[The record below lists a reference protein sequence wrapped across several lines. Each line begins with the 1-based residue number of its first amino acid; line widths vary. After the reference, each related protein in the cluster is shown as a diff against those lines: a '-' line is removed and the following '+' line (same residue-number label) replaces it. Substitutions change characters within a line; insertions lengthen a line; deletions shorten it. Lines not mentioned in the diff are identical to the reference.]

1 MHVYQIGEN
10 TASKCENSFKY
21 LDTKV
26 ISYDDLT
33 TYGWQ
38 SACHV
43 EFNPE
48 GSMLMV
54 SGILMG
60 DISGRIKGEI
70 IVFTLKNQ
78 KLRICARIS
87 NRVSV
92 FVENQAL
99 VTHYRFIRQKNFSD
113 PVMFYIT
120 IPQVKYKRPTQGLS
134 WEFET
139 AGANH

>member
-1 MHVYQIGEN
+1 M
-10 TASKCENSFKY
+10 
-21 LDTKV
+21 

-99 VTHYRFIRQKNFSD
+99 VSHYRFIRQKNFSD
-113 PVMFYIT
+113 PVTMFYIT
-120 IPQVKYKRPTQGLS
+120 IP
-134 WEFET
+134 
-139 AGANH
+139 

>member
-1 MHVYQIGEN
+1 M
-10 TASKCENSFKY
+10 
-21 LDTKV
+21 

-33 TYGWQ
+33 SYGWQ

-87 NRVSV
+87 NRVDAFVEIRNLKDKPKGKTTAFQNFFNTVHFIYLLFMFFMQYMLFFMNRRGLKVVLTYRYSV
-92 FVENQAL
+92 FH
-99 VTHYRFIRQKNFSD
+99 T
-113 PVMFYIT
+113 
-120 IPQVKYKRPTQGLS
+120 
-134 WEFET
+134 
-139 AGANH
+139 

>member
-1 MHVYQIGEN
+1 M
-10 TASKCENSFKY
+10 
-21 LDTKV
+21 

-87 NRVSV
+87 NRVSA

-99 VTHYRFIRQKNFSD
+99 VSHSDEEYRF
-113 PVMFYIT
+113 M
-120 IPQVKYKRPTQGLS
+120 
-134 WEFET
+134 
-139 AGANH
+139 